1 MQGSRASPSHRT
13 HTNHPPSAFQHWHYR
28 LDGNILFCLCLT
40 IPYHHSAAAGESWRR
55 ISKRCHC
62 KTVYITIKYK
72 GTAIV
77 WQHWHEEE
85 DKDVDDDGPV
95 YVMNQKTA
103 IGHGIARVPEPKYP
117 SQRFALWAAP
127 PSPVTPPSSF
137 SPICLST
144 IVITAAHLFLF
155 ESALF
160 QKNLRSQILML
171 SPYLP
176 ANRPFLALL
185 TTNVKVR
192 KALFEFAHRLKLT
205 NWHYNFFSWK
215 ASGQVE
221 LESNIYY
228 L

>member
-13 HTNHPPSAFQHWHYR
+13 HTNHPPSSFQHWHYR
-28 LDGNILFCLCLT
+28 LDGNVLFCLCLT

-103 IGHGIARVPEPKYP
+103 IGHGIARV
-117 SQRFALWAAP
+117 SG
-127 PSPVTPPSSF
+127 
-137 SPICLST
+137 CLSQN
-144 IVITAAHLFLF
+144 IRVRGLPSGLPLHLRLLHQVLGKVGMFL
-155 ESALF
+155 
-160 QKNLRSQILML
+160 KNSGNLLHYSST
-171 SPYLP
+171 SPCSVWRVFYKQ
-176 ANRPFLALL
+176 R
-185 TTNVKVR
+185 
-192 KALFEFAHRLKLT
+192 
-205 NWHYNFFSWK
+205 
-215 ASGQVE
+215 
-221 LESNIYY
+221 I
-228 L
+228 